1 MAEVKTETLVIYDGT
16 DVLAIVKDWELSVE
30 NEIIDITTL
39 DSGGVKKK
47 LSGIT
52 DWKFTMNALYD
63 PDPGAGKLSGLE
75 VLTKIKAG
83 SDVSWKLSSG
93 VSGDKYLYGAG
104 LFQSMNLSG
113 ASGDVIQASYAIE
126 GNSELQEGTEA

>member
-1 MAEVKTETLVIYDGT
+1 MAEVKTETLVIYDNT
-16 DVLAIVKDWELSVE
+16 DVIALVKDWELSVE

-47 LSGIT
+47 LDGIT

-63 PDPGAGKLSGLE
+63 PSPGAGKLSALE
-75 VLTKIKAG
+75 VLTRIKAG
-83 SDVSWKLSSG
+83 TAITWKLSSG
-93 VSGDKYLYGAG
+93 VSGDNYLYGTG

-113 ASGDVIQASYAIE
+113 ATGDVVQSSYALE
-126 GNSELQEGTEA
+126 GNSELQVGTEA